1 MRVIKFILFVIL
13 ACIAAYLVFELIN
26 DYFKDDSKN
35 YIREHLLK
43 SAIESKLPTE
53 LAASDREV
61 VLELS
66 TEYIKESNLEPIVI
80 RSAVYDKLHIT
91 RELYTTCNSSGVLV
105 PVGSNGCDDTAAS
118 TKVVTDKKGSL

>member
-13 ACIAAYLVFELIN
+13 TCLAAYLVFELIN
-26 DYFKDDSKN
+26 DYFQDDNKN

-43 SAIESKLPTE
+43 SAIESKLPVE

-91 RELYTTCNSSGVLV
+91 GELYTTCDGADGLV
-105 PVGSNGCDDTAAS
+105 PVGGNNCNDTAGTEA
-118 TKVVTDKKGSL
+118 VVDKKGSL

>member
-13 ACIAAYLVFELIN
+13 TCLAAYLVFELIN
-26 DYFKDDSKN
+26 DYFQDGNKN

-43 SAIESKLPTE
+43 SAIESKLPVE

-80 RSAVYDKLHIT
+80 RSAVYDKLRIT
-91 RELYTTCNSSGVLV
+91 GELYTTCEGNEGLV
-105 PVGSNGCDDTAAS
+105 PVGSNNCNYTAG
-118 TKVVTDKKGSL
+118 TKAVVDKKGSL

>member
-13 ACIAAYLVFELIN
+13 ACLTAYLVFELIN
-26 DYFKDDSKN
+26 DYFQDDGKK

-80 RSAVYDKLHIT
+80 RSAVYDKLNIT
-91 RELYTTCNSSGVLV
+91 GELYTTCSSSGGVV
-105 PVGSNGCDDTAAS
+105 PVGSNNCDYTTTG

>member
-13 ACIAAYLVFELIN
+13 TCLAAYLVFELIN
-26 DYFKDDSKN
+26 DYFQDDNKN

-43 SAIESKLPTE
+43 SVIESKLPVE

-80 RSAVYDKLHIT
+80 RSAVYDKLNIT
-91 RELYTTCNSSGVLV
+91 GELYITCDGSDGLV
-105 PVGSNGCDDTAAS
+105 PVRSNNCNDTAG
-118 TKVVTDKKGSL
+118 TKAVVDKKGSL